1 MESGG
6 KSRWMTKRTTTQL
19 WRYCRFGLIRPSIRI
34 YFSIW
39 TSRLFEALRCSR
51 ACEIPWD
58 RVQPC
63 VGKKMSYFRPCLP
76 QNRWRYWNVI
86 CGGTFSLKSKIH
98 ILNHW
103 VLAVKNRFYNSCQNP
118 SLSNSA
124 AWEVHGLS
132 VYQPY
137 YHHSVKKSLLRGV
150 LVRCRGTDATL
161 PLSVPHTFLSTQV
174 KHLVCVPRVIAEEES
189 GGVFSPSR
197 TSQAA
202 TGHVG
207 AVRVNNVRCKRLFDR
222 PRRNSVWPNPG
233 ASGLFNSGICRC
245 IHTPA
250 DISICSATKVLKGFC
265 FF

>member
-19 WRYCRFGLIRPSIRI
+19 WKYCRFGLIRPSIRI

-86 CGGTFSLKSKIH
+86 WITSTFSLKSKIQ

-103 VLAVKNRFYNSCQNP
+103 VLAVMNRFYNSCQNP

-124 AWEVHGLS
+124 TWEVHGLS

-137 YHHSVKKSLLRGV
+137 YHHSVKKS
-150 LVRCRGTDATL
+150 
-161 PLSVPHTFLSTQV
+161 
-174 KHLVCVPRVIAEEES
+174 VISWGGSWS
-189 GGVFSPSR
+189 G
-197 TSQAA
+197 
-202 TGHVG
+202 VG
-207 AVRVNNVRCKRLFDR
+207 ALMQPSLSPYLIPSCQ
-222 PRRNSVWPNPG
+222 
-233 ASGLFNSGICRC
+233 
-245 IHTPA
+245 
-250 DISICSATKVLKGFC
+250 LKLNTLYVSPEW
-265 FF
+265 